1 MSHNKMHLRNS
12 NRLKTSA
19 IPDATDEAAV
29 ALTQLSS
36 CAGCAAKMPQAILA
50 KLLKHLPNEDGRK
63 PDRRVLVGS
72 DGFDDAGIYRLR
84 KDLAL
89 VQTVDFF
96 TPIVDDPYSFGQI
109 AAANAISDVYAMGGT
124 PVTAMNLLGV
134 PADKLSPQVV
144 ARILK
149 GGGDKM
155 SEVGCN
161 ILGGHTIRLSEPMY
175 GLSVTGIV
183 HPGKILKNSTAR
195 PGDLLVLTKPIGTG
209 ITTTAIKRGL
219 APKPLV
225 QRVIRSMKQVNMAGA
240 DLAKKGLVRAAT
252 DVTGFGLVG
261 HLGNIVRASEV
272 TAEIVSDDVPTFG
285 KEIVAL
291 ASRDCVPGGTRT
303 NLEFAASFTEWN
315 STSAVMRTILC
326 DAQTSGGLLLCV
338 PPRHLNA
345 VRAILKEHGASSS
358 AVIGR
363 ILRGPAR
370 VHVI

>member
-1 MSHNKMHLRNS
+1 M
-12 NRLKTSA
+12 TGA
-19 IPDATDEAAV
+19 IDEEAAV

-50 KLLKHLPNEDGRK
+50 TLLKHLPSTNGRK
-63 PDRRVLVGS
+63 LDPKVLIGS

-124 PVTAMNLLGV
+124 PITAMNLLGV
-134 PADKLSPQVV
+134 PADKLSPQTV

-149 GGGDKM
+149 GGADKA

-195 PGDLLVLTKPIGTG
+195 PGDLLVLTKSIGTG

-219 APKPLV
+219 ASKPLM
-225 QRVIRSMKQVNMAGA
+225 QRVIRSMKQVNKAGA

-272 TAEIVSDDVPTFG
+272 AAEIVAGDVPTFG
-285 KEIVAL
+285 NEILAL
-291 ASRDCVPGGTRT
+291 ASRDCVPGGSRS
-303 NLEFAASFTEWN
+303 NLDFAASFTDWN
-315 STSAVMRTILC
+315 TTPQVMRTILC

-338 PPRHLNA
+338 PPKHLNA
-345 VRAILKEHGASSS
+345 VRGILKAHRASSI

-363 ILRGPAR
+363 ILRGRAR
-370 VHVI
+370 VRVI

>member
-1 MSHNKMHLRNS
+1 MS
-12 NRLKTSA
+12 SA
-19 IPDATDEAAV
+19 TPGTTEEETAV
-29 ALTQLSS
+29 ALTQLAT
-36 CAGCAAKMPQAILA
+36 CAGCAAKLPQAILA
-50 KLLKHLPNEDGRK
+50 TLLKHLPHDNGRK
-63 PDRRVLVGS
+63 LDPRVLVGS

-124 PVTAMNLLGV
+124 PITAMNLLGA
-134 PADKLSPQVV
+134 PADKLSPKII

-149 GGGDKM
+149 GGADKA

-183 HPGKILKNSTAR
+183 HPGKILKNSAAR
-195 PGDLLVLTKPIGTG
+195 AGDLLVLTKPIGTG
-209 ITTTAIKRGL
+209 ITTTGIKRGL
-219 APKPLV
+219 ASKPLM
-225 QRVIRSMKQVNMAGA
+225 QHVIRSMKQVNTAGA
-240 DLAKKGLVRAAT
+240 DLGKRRLVRAAT
-252 DVTGFGLVG
+252 DVTGFGLIG

-272 TAEIVSDDVPTFG
+272 TAEIVASDVPTFG
-285 KEIVAL
+285 KEVFGL
-291 ASRDCVPGGTRT
+291 VSRDCVPGGTRS
-303 NLEFAASFTEWN
+303 NLEFAASFTDW
-315 STSAVMRTILC
+315 SGTSEVMRIVFC

-338 PPRHLNA
+338 PPRHLNS
-345 VRAILKEHGASSS
+345 VRAVLSAHRASST

-363 ILRGPAR
+363 ILRGPAQVR
-370 VHVI
+370 VI

>member
-1 MSHNKMHLRNS
+1 M
-12 NRLKTSA
+12 TSA
-19 IPDATDEAAV
+19 IPGAADEESAI

-50 KLLKHLPNEDGRK
+50 ALLKHLPSSNGRK
-63 PDRRVLVGS
+63 LNPRVLVGS

-134 PADKLSPQVV
+134 PTDKLSPRTV
-144 ARILK
+144 AKILK
-149 GGGDKM
+149 GGADKAN
-155 SEVGCN
+155 EVSCN

-225 QRVIRSMKQVNMAGA
+225 RRVIRSMKQVNTAGA

-252 DVTGFGLVG
+252 DVTGFGLIG

-272 TAEIVSDDVPTFG
+272 TAEIVGSDVPTFG
-285 KEIVAL
+285 KEIVDL
-291 ASRDCVPGGTRT
+291 ASRDCVPGGTRS
-303 NLEFAASFTEWN
+303 NLDFVANFTDWKN
-315 STSAVMRTILC
+315 LPDVMRVILC

-338 PPRHLNA
+338 PPRHLNS
-345 VRAILKEHGASSS
+345 VRTLLKTHRASSS

-363 ILRGPAR
+363 ILRGPAQ
-370 VHVI
+370 VQMI

>member
-1 MSHNKMHLRNS
+1 M
-12 NRLKTSA
+12 TGA
-19 IPDATDEAAV
+19 IDEEAAV

-50 KLLKHLPNEDGRK
+50 TLLKHLPSTNGRK
-63 PDRRVLVGS
+63 LDPKVLIGS

-124 PVTAMNLLGV
+124 PITAMNLLGV
-134 PADKLSPQVV
+134 PADKLSPQTV

-149 GGGDKM
+149 GGADKA

-195 PGDLLVLTKPIGTG
+195 PGDLLVLTKAIGTG

-225 QRVIRSMKQVNMAGA
+225 QRVILSMKQVNTAGA

-272 TAEIVSDDVPTFG
+272 TAEIVADDVPTFG
-285 KEIVAL
+285 KQIVDL

-303 NLEFAASFTEWN
+303 NLDFAANFTEWN
-315 STSAVMRTILC
+315 NLPDVMRIILC

-338 PPRHLNA
+338 PPRHLNS
-345 VRAILKEHGASSS
+345 VRTILTRHGTLSS

-363 ILRGPAR
+363 ILRGPAQVR
-370 VHVI
+370 VI

>member
-1 MSHNKMHLRNS
+1 MTTATASSRAMIGAS
-12 NRLKTSA
+12 GEQVA
-19 IPDATDEAAV
+19 I
-29 ALTQLSS
+29 ALTQLST

-50 KLLKHLPNEDGRK
+50 ALLKHLPSSNGRK
-63 PDRRVLVGS
+63 LDRRVLVGS

-109 AAANAISDVYAMGGT
+109 AAANAISDIYAMGGT
-124 PVTAMNLLGV
+124 PITAMNLLGV

-149 GGGDKM
+149 GGGDKA

-225 QRVIRSMKQVNMAGA
+225 QRVIRSMKQVNTAGA

-338 PPRHLNA
+338 PPKRLNA
-345 VRAILKEHGASSS
+345 VRTILKKHGASWS

-363 ILRGPAR
+363 TLRGPAR
-370 VHVI
+370 VRVI